1 MRGAGSIDLKKEW
14 TMHMGM
20 SQVDL
25 AILLPAFAAAWN
37 LVGGERLFVGQQ
49 TSDRLYTSPD
59 GFFAIEAP
67 SDWEQSRQHASNEL
81 TFTSGQVSVSVSTAE
96 TEAGDS
102 VEQFLEFNKSL
113 LRHMCPTAD
122 MWGEGPATVAGV
134 PGAYFTMLCPGPRAR
149 TIVSI
154 AATRIQDRLLIF
166 KTAAPTA
173 ELYAVQDV
181 IDCMGQSLRVCAE
194 SPQGSELHGRAC

>member
-1 MRGAGSIDLKKEW
+1 ML
-14 TMHMGM
+14 MGM

-37 LVGGERLFVGQQ
+37 LVGGERLFASQQ
-49 TSDRLYTSPD
+49 TPDRRYTSLD
-59 GFFAIEAP
+59 GFFAVEAP
-67 SDWEQSRQHASNEL
+67 DNWELDQQKASNEL
-81 TFTSGQVSVSVSTAE
+81 IFTCGQVTVSVSTAQ

-122 MWGEGPATVAGV
+122 LWAEGTTTVADA
-134 PGAYFTMLCPGPRAR
+134 PGGYFTMLCPGPRVR
-149 TIVSI
+149 TIVSV
-154 AATRIQDRLLIF
+154 AAARIQNKLLIF

-173 ELYAVQDV
+173 ELYAVQEVVDR
-181 IDCMGQSLRVCAE
+181 MEQSLRVCSV
-194 SPQGSELHGRAC
+194 SPQGNEPRKIAC

>member
-1 MRGAGSIDLKKEW
+1 MR
-14 TMHMGM
+14 MGI

-37 LVGGERLFVGQQ
+37 LVGGEKLFASHPA
-49 TSDRLYTSPD
+49 SDRLHTSPD

-67 SDWEQSRQHASNEL
+67 DDWELCRHEASNEL
-81 TFTSGQVSVSVSTAE
+81 GFMCGQVSVSVATAK

-113 LRHMCPTAD
+113 LRHMCPTAVL
-122 MWGEGPATVAGV
+122 WGEGLVTVAGAA
-134 PGAYFTMLCPGPRAR
+134 GAYFTMVCPGPRTR
-149 TIVSI
+149 TNVRI
-154 AATRIQDRLLIF
+154 AAARIQNRLLIF

-173 ELYAVQDV
+173 DLYAVQEA
-181 IDCMGQSLRVCAE
+181 IDRMEQSLRVCAD
-194 SPQGSELHGRAC
+194 SPLSGLARKKAC

>member
-1 MRGAGSIDLKKEW
+1 
-14 TMHMGM
+14 M

-37 LVGGERLFVGQQ
+37 LVGGDRLFAGQQ
-49 TSDRLYTSPD
+49 TSDRLYPSPD

-67 SDWEQSRQHASNEL
+67 GDWEHSQQHASNEL

-96 TEAGDS
+96 TETDDS

-113 LRHMCPTAD
+113 LRHMCPTSD
-122 MWGEGPATVAGV
+122 LWGEGPATVAGA

-149 TIVSI
+149 TIVSV
-154 AATRIQDRLLIF
+154 AAARIQDRLLIF

-173 ELYAVQDV
+173 ELYAVQDI
-181 IDCMGQSLRVCAE
+181 IDCMGQSLRVCVR
-194 SPQGSELHGRAC
+194 SPLGSEPRRRAC